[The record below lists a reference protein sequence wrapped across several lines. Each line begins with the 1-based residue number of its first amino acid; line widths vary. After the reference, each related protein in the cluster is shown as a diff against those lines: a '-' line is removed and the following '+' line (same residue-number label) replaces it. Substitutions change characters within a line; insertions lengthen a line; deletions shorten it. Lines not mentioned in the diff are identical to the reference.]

1 MLEETRS
8 MSYRFTEIL
17 NSDKYLGTEHQNMI
31 RLGAL
36 LSSVPRL
43 AAVAVFG
50 VDRDINTG

>member
-1 MLEETRS
+1 